1 MNNKTNRIFS
11 YDIIRILATL
21 AVVMI
26 HASSDTVKGAPTGS
40 ADFII
45 ANILD
50 SISRIGVPLFVMLSG
65 ALMLNESREI
75 PIKKIF
81 KTAGS
86 FFVLLLIWSVAY
98 AAVYQIVIPI
108 LSGNDVSIKNFIY
121 KSIFGH
127 THLWY
132 LYMLVGLYLLL
143 PILRLFVK
151 KENSNYV
158 LYFILLAM
166 VFKFS
171 VPLASF
177 AFDKVAGGF
186 VTSENLISAYADQF
200 YLDVLGEYITY
211 YLIGWYI
218 SNVDIKKNIRLALYI
233 LGAAGMITTVLGP
246 QIFSTDT
253 SRPLGLFY
261 ANSSINVL
269 LYSVGVFLFI
279 FYLFKEKD
287 GGMTSP
293 VITKLSGLT
302 FGTYLI
308 HMMLLTLI
316 SKAINIGNLIV
327 EMPVEWLICVVAS
340 FGASYVMSK
349 IPIVK
354 KLIKC

>member
-26 HASSDTVKGAPTGS
+26 HASSYTVKGAPSGS
-40 ADFII
+40 AEFVV

-50 SISRIGVPLFVMLSG
+50 GISHVGVPLFVMLSG

-98 AAVYQIVIPI
+98 AAVYQIIIPI
-108 LSGNDVSIKNFIY
+108 SSGSDVSIKNFIY

-132 LYMLVGLYLLL
+132 LYMLVGLYLIL

-151 KENSNYV
+151 KENSSYI
-158 LYFILLAM
+158 LYFILLAAL
-166 VFKFS
+166 FKFS
-171 VPLASF
+171 LPLVSF
-177 AFDKVAGGF
+177 AFDKVAGGLF
-186 VTSENLISAYADQF
+186 TSENLISSYADQF

-218 SNVDIKKNIRLALYI
+218 SNVDIKKNVRIALYV
-233 LGAAGMITTVLGP
+233 LGAAGMITTFLGV

-261 ANSSINVL
+261 GNNSINVL
-269 LYSVGVFLFI
+269 LYSVGVFLFV
-279 FYLFKEKD
+279 FYLLKEKD
-287 GGMTSP
+287 GGRLAP

-302 FGTYLI
+302 FGVYLI

-316 SKAINIGNLIV
+316 SKVINIGNPIV
-327 EMPVEWLICVVAS
+327 EIPVEWLICVVAS
-340 FGASYVMSK
+340 FGASYLMSK